1 MKEAYNPQEIERK
14 WQYVW
19 SEKRVYEV
27 TEDHNEEKYYVL
39 EMFPYPS
46 GRIHMGHVRNY
57 TIGDVIARYKRT
69 LGFNVLHPIGWDAF
83 GLPAENAAIERGV
96 HPAKWTYENI
106 AQMKAQLKR
115 LGFSYDWNRE
125 ITTSDPNYYKWEQMA
140 FTRMFDC
147 GLAYKRSSVVN
158 WCPSCE
164 TVLANE
170 QVVVVSGAVLPE
182 PQSGSGGNKQ
192 FASDGNKEAAR
203 CWRCQSEV
211 ELREL
216 EGWFFKITDYAE
228 QLLDGCERL
237 KDGWPERVLT
247 MQKNWIG
254 KSTGAEIDFPL
265 EETIEGV
272 RSLRIFTTR
281 PDTVFGVTFM
291 CITPENPISERIVKG
306 KPQEKEAVQFIQ
318 RIKRQ
323 SNIERVGE
331 GVKKEGVFTGAY
343 CVNPFSEERIPIY
356 IANFVLISYGTG
368 VIMCVPAHDQRDFE
382 FAKEYGL
389 PIKVVIQPEGD
400 DVNPDDMK
408 CAYEDVGIMVNSGEY
423 SGTPSE
429 IGKQKII
436 EYVETKG
443 FGRRQINYR
452 LRDWGISRQRYWG
465 APIPIIYC
473 DRCGTLAVPDNYLP
487 VELPMDIEFTGK
499 GGSPL
504 AKIEKF
510 VNTKCHKCGGDARR
524 ETDTMDT
531 FVESSWYFLR
541 YTSPDFENGMLD
553 GARGKYWLPVD
564 QYIGGIEHAIL
575 HLLYARFYTKV
586 LRDLGMC
593 NLDEP
598 FLNLLTQGMVIKDGA
613 KMSKSLGNI
622 VDPDDI
628 IAKYGADTVRIFML
642 FASPVERDLDWSD
655 KGIEGSYRFLN
666 RVWRFAYDFGIR
678 NSEFGIRESFNPQ
691 SAIRNP
697 QSKGLL
703 IKVHK
708 MIKKVTEDLERFQF
722 NTGVAAIMELLN
734 AVSRFQSNGNDE
746 KAVLREAIETIVRL
760 LYPFAPHIAEELWEA
775 LGYKETLVDKP
786 WIEWDREI
794 VGSAAV
800 IVVLQVN
807 GKVRSQVFMD
817 PDTTEE
823 EMKQAAFSDER
834 VKSYISGKEIK
845 KVIVVPKRLVNIV
858 V

>member
-170 QVVVVSGAVLPE
+170 QVVVSGAVLPE

-655 KGIEGSYRFLN
+655 EGIEGSYRFLN

-760 LYPFAPHIAEELWEA
+760 LYPFAPHTAEELWET

-794 VGSAAV
+794 VRSAAV

-823 EMKQAAFSDER
+823 EMKEAAFSDER
-834 VKSYISGKEIK
+834 VKIYISGKEIK

-858 V
+858 T

>member
-1 MKEAYNPQEIERK
+1 
-14 WQYVW
+14 
-19 SEKRVYEV
+19 
-27 TEDHNEEKYYVL
+27 
-39 EMFPYPS
+39 
-46 GRIHMGHVRNY
+46 
-57 TIGDVIARYKRT
+57 
-69 LGFNVLHPIGWDAF
+69 
-83 GLPAENAAIERGV
+83 
-96 HPAKWTYENI
+96 
-106 AQMKAQLKR
+106 
-115 LGFSYDWNRE
+115 
-125 ITTSDPNYYKWEQMA
+125 
-140 FTRMFDC
+140 
-147 GLAYKRSSVVN
+147 
-158 WCPSCE
+158 
-164 TVLANE
+164 
-170 QVVVVSGAVLPE
+170 
-182 PQSGSGGNKQ
+182 
-192 FASDGNKEAAR
+192 
-203 CWRCQSEV
+203 
-211 ELREL
+211 
-216 EGWFFKITDYAE
+216 
-228 QLLDGCERL
+228 
-237 KDGWPERVLT
+237 
-247 MQKNWIG
+247 
-254 KSTGAEIDFPL
+254 
-265 EETIEGV
+265 
-272 RSLRIFTTR
+272 
-281 PDTVFGVTFM
+281 
-291 CITPENPISERIVKG
+291 
-306 KPQEKEAVQFIQ
+306 
-318 RIKRQ
+318 
-323 SNIERVGE
+323 
-331 GVKKEGVFTGAY
+331 
-343 CVNPFSEERIPIY
+343 
-356 IANFVLISYGTG
+356 
-368 VIMCVPAHDQRDFE
+368 
-382 FAKEYGL
+382 
-389 PIKVVIQPEGD
+389 
-400 DVNPDDMK
+400 
-408 CAYEDVGIMVNSGEY
+408 
-423 SGTPSE
+423 
-429 IGKQKII
+429 
-436 EYVETKG
+436 
-443 FGRRQINYR
+443 
-452 LRDWGISRQRYWG
+452 
-465 APIPIIYC
+465 
-473 DRCGTLAVPDNYLP
+473 
-487 VELPMDIEFTGK
+487 
-499 GGSPL
+499 
-504 AKIEKF
+504 
-510 VNTKCHKCGGDARR
+510 
-524 ETDTMDT
+524 MDT

-655 KGIEGSYRFLN
+655 EGIEGSYRFLN

>member
-170 QVVVVSGAVLPE
+170 QVVVSGAVLPE

-228 QLLDGCERL
+228 QLLDGCEKL

-655 KGIEGSYRFLN
+655 EGIEGSYRFLN

-678 NSEFGIRESFNPQ
+678 NSEFGIRESFNPL

>member
-170 QVVVVSGAVLPE
+170 QVVVSGAVLPE

-510 VNTKCHKCGGDARR
+510 VNTKCHECGGDARR

-655 KGIEGSYRFLN
+655 EGIEGSYRFLN

>member
-1 MKEAYNPQEIERK
+1 MKEAYNPQGVERK
-14 WQYVW
+14 WQYIW

-27 TEDHNEEKYYVL
+27 TEEHNEEKYYVL

-83 GLPAENAAIERGV
+83 GLPAENAAIEHGV

-115 LGFSYDWNRE
+115 LGFSYDWDRE

-140 FTRMFDC
+140 FTRMFDR

-170 QVVVVSGAVLPE
+170 QVE
-182 PQSGSGGNKQ
+182 DGG
-192 FASDGNKEAAR
+192 
-203 CWRCQSEV
+203 CWRCKSSV
-211 ELREL
+211 TKREL
-216 EGWFFKITDYAE
+216 EGWFFKITDYTE
-228 QLLDGCERL
+228 QLLDGCEGL

-247 MQKNWIG
+247 MQRNWIG

-265 EETIEGV
+265 EETIECV

-281 PDTVFGVTFM
+281 PDTVFGVTFV
-291 CITPENPISERIVKG
+291 CIAPEHPTSERIVKG
-306 KPQEKEAVQFIQ
+306 KPQEKEALQFIQ

-323 SNIERVGE
+323 SNVERVAE

-343 CVNPFSEERIPIY
+343 CINPFSAERIPIY
-356 IANFVLISYGTG
+356 IANFVLMEYGTG

-382 FAKEYGL
+382 FAREYGL
-389 PIKVVIQPEGD
+389 PIKVVIQPPNVGATGRSPLQSE
-400 DVNPDDMK
+400 NIK
-408 CAYEDVGIMVNSGEY
+408 EAYEESGVMVNSGEF
-423 SGTPSE
+423 SGLPSE
-429 IGKQKII
+429 IGKKRVI
-436 EYVETKG
+436 EYAETRELGK
-443 FGRRQINYR
+443 RQINYR

-473 DRCGTLAVPDNYLP
+473 GECGTLAVPDNELP
-487 VELPMDIEFTGK
+487 VELPMDVEFTGK

-541 YTSPDFENGMLD
+541 YTSPDFEKGMLD
-553 GARGKYWLPVD
+553 GVRGKYWLPVD

-593 NLDEP
+593 DLDEP
-598 FLNLLTQGMVIKDGA
+598 FINLLTQGMVIKDGV

-622 VDPDDI
+622 VEPDDI

-655 KGIEGSYRFLN
+655 EGIEGAYRFLN
-666 RVWRFAYDFGIR
+666 RVWRLVYDFGIR
-678 NSEFGIRESFNPQ
+678 DPKFGIGKSFNPQ

-697 QSKGLL
+697 QSKDLL
-703 IKVHK
+703 IKLHK
-708 MIKKVTEDLERFQF
+708 TIKKVTEDLERFQF
-722 NTGVAAIMELLN
+722 NTGVATIMELLN

-746 KAVLREAIETIVRL
+746 KAVHREGIETIVRL

-775 LGYKETLVDKP
+775 LGYEETLVDKP

-834 VKSYISGKEIK
+834 VKIYISGKEIK